1 MQTEE
6 SKLQSWIESWLESG
20 RLISL
25 LIKAFVV
32 LIGIMVSSIIIYFI
46 LQGEYKG
53 IFYILFIVISTILVF
68 RLYLK
73 EMRIPSQLKPEPEP
87 ELMGNLDSMA
97 AMIRRAS
104 EGLEYSQ
111 GALEK
116 YLSGLRGE
124 ECHFE
129 GKGDKYLASLKE
141 FLEDI

>member
-6 SKLQSWIESWLESG
+6 SKLQSWIESWLEPG

-32 LIGIMVSSIIIYFI
+32 LIGIMVSSILIYLI

-53 IFYILFIVISTILVF
+53 IFYILFIVISTIIIF

-73 EMRIPSQLKPEPEP
+73 DIRMPSQLKPEPEP
-87 ELMGNLDSMA
+87 ELAGNLDSMA
-97 AMIRRAS
+97 AMIKRAS

-116 YLSGLRGE
+116 YLSGLSGE
-124 ECHFE
+124 ECHFK
-129 GKGDKYLASLKE
+129 GKGDKYLASLND
-141 FLEDI
+141 FLEGI